1 MRVSSPIQPPVRKM
15 PVIRLFFFVVIAC
28 CATSC
33 HRAVSHSQLID
44 QYRAAAC
51 IPVSSMPGSTPRTRV
66 WATSLTLTDG
76 SKVTVSGSQ
85 MPGGRIDLHYST
97 SDQDSVAA
105 NAGDYV
111 YPSDVR
117 RDVQRD
123 NLYVKASGLAG
134 GLSHETWLFEYD
146 LKGQR
151 QIARQL
157 VADDVLPAE
166 CPESS
171 SVK

>member
-1 MRVSSPIQPPVRKM
+1 
-15 PVIRLFFFVVIAC
+15 
-28 CATSC
+28 
-33 HRAVSHSQLID
+33 
-44 QYRAAAC
+44 
-51 IPVSSMPGSTPRTRV
+51 MPGSTPRTRV